1 MQQLL
6 TPITSQK
13 QIINTEARLIMKA
26 KILSG
31 LLLLALTFAAPHGAE
46 AAAKTPKAIADTYT
60 FDGITYYNV
69 NSQNFNSDKKF
80 YVDVISTKHSAI
92 GGRSIGDLWL
102 MVAAGLGKDQ
112 VPVRTDFMGMGSD
125 YLAKLKQGLL
135 TGKIDNTSVNT
146 INPYYYEYSAPEW
159 KNSDG
164 GYVETL
170 AAINYSSGMMQ
181 SHLVIYT
188 VRFSDF
194 TVGALLP
201 ADDGLYVYTTT
212 ETGSVKNIKASAVK
226 NDTGSTITA
235 SQSES
240 RTVSETLSS
249 TVNHSSTYSFTEGLK
264 VGAEASSFGIYKMSV
279 EMSAQL
285 TQAFTDGWSKSEA
298 KTSSKTTGSSVSV
311 TLPAYTNVMI
321 KQGEAETTTTT
332 KYNCPVIVGYKVTI
346 TIEQRGLVVPNKTYT
361 FGSSNSNARKDL
373 NHRAFEEGS
382 KTYDSQQIDWENI
395 LSDSDFK
402 DAIQKITTHA
412 PMSGSGATLVYTSHT
427 TYSEV
432 SGVSPLYPLTHL
444 ELGHAS
450 LPFIDNNNVANMK
463 VGDYSYLE
471 YLYINAYNSLNADY
485 YGFDRNK
492 GHWAVVDENMNEIS
506 GSNAPVVLTKDAA
519 GHTQFKAVKPGK
531 CYLKY
536 FINENAYPTGI
547 GSNTYTKNADIQTAI
562 LEINVAD
569 EEVKYEITGSYT
581 GIVNSQPESIE
592 GDDKL
597 TVAAYDTEDIEVD
610 RSYIWQKREK
620 DSRGIKLTSDGV
632 ASFTK
637 GGTFHVRVKD
647 QGGSIYSDWVLIT
660 AEGLGDDTETE
671 DDSPAPT
678 AYAEEGTTFLIS
690 GSYIGGVSNDAESI
704 EGSGKLSVT
713 AHDSTGQELN
723 VLYSWEARNDSD
735 GMTLAEDGQVSFTR
749 TGLYYV
755 RVKSGS
761 VYSEWTEIRANE
773 KAPARLTRIPT
784 PTGNTYTGESVDI
797 LASDVTCEGGTVVYV
812 LGTDDSTVPAVFS
825 SEMPTAV
832 DVGTYYVWCKVLGD
846 DNHDDS
852 EPVCIVATIKASGG
866 SESPTY
872 EDDDTSDESGV
883 SSSSGGCDS
892 GMSVLILGVIFSV
905 LVLRRKTR

>member
-1 MQQLL
+1 
-6 TPITSQK
+6 
-13 QIINTEARLIMKA
+13 MKT

-31 LLLLALTFAAPHGAE
+31 LVILALALAIPYGAY
-46 AAAKTPKAIADTYT
+46 AAATPKALADTYT
-60 FDGITYYNV
+60 MDGITYYNV
-69 NSQNFNSDKKF
+69 NSQNFNSDKRF
-80 YVDVISTKHSAI
+80 YVDVVSAKHSAL
-92 GGRSIGDLWL
+92 GGRSLGELWL
-102 MVAAGLGKDQ
+102 MAAAGLG
-112 VPVRTDFMGMGSD
+112 TDVVKTSYEYGLDSN
-125 YLAKLKQGLL
+125 YLAKLKQGFLN
-135 TGKIDNTSVNT
+135 GKIDYNYSDSVH
-146 INPYYYEYSAPEW
+146 YSYSYSAPAW
-159 KNSDG
+159 SNYDG
-164 GYVETL
+164 GYVETS
-170 AAINYSSGMMQ
+170 AKIEGYSGWS
-181 SHLVIYT
+181 SSVTYT

-201 ADDGLYVYTTT
+201 ADEGLYVHSTT
-212 ETGSVKNIKASAVK
+212 ETGSVKNIEASTVK

-279 EMSAQL
+279 EMSAQF

-298 KTSSKTTGSSVSV
+298 KTASKTTGSSVSV

-346 TIEQRGLVVPNKTYT
+346 TIDQSAAMVGSNINKTYT
-361 FGSSNSNARKDL
+361 FGASNSNARKDL

-412 PMSGSGATLVYTSHT
+412 PMSGSGATLVYTTHT

-432 SGVSPLYPLTHL
+432 SGVAPLYPLSYL

-471 YLYINAYNSLNADY
+471 YLYINAYNSRNADY

-492 GHWAVVDENMNEIS
+492 GHWAVVDVNMNEIS
-506 GSNAPVVLTKDAA
+506 GSNAPVVLTKDAV

-547 GSNTYTKNADIQTAI
+547 GSNTYTKNSDIQTAM
-562 LEINVAD
+562 LEINVLEK
-569 EEVKYEITGSYT
+569 EENVTYEITGSYT
-581 GIVNSQPESIE
+581 GIVNSVPESLE
-592 GDDKL
+592 GEDKL
-597 TVAAYDTEDIEVD
+597 EVSVFNSTGKEIIG
-610 RSYIWQKREK
+610 SYLWDNRELK
-620 DSRGIKLTSDGV
+620 GITLTPEGLV
-632 ASFTK
+632 SFTRAK
-637 GGTFHVRVKD
+637 KYHVRVTNKA
-647 QGGSIYSDWVLIT
+647 GTIYSDWVAIT

-671 DDSPAPT
+671 DDTPAPT
-678 AYAEEGTTFLIS
+678 EFAEAGTTFMIT
-690 GSYIGGVSNDAESI
+690 GSYVGGVSNDTESI
-704 EGSGKLSVT
+704 EGSGKLSVE
-713 AHDSTGQELN
+713 AYDSTGAEQN
-723 VLYSWEARNDSD
+723 VLYSWEAKDDSD
-735 GMTLAEDGQVSFTR
+735 GMTLTEDGQVSFTK

-755 RVKSGS
+755 RVKSGP
-761 VYSEWTEIRANE
+761 VYSEWIEINANE
-773 KAPARLTRIPT
+773 KAPARLTHIPT

-797 LASDVTCEGGTVVYV
+797 LASDVTCEGGTAVYA
-812 LGTDDSTVPAVFS
+812 LGSDDITAPDAYS
-825 SEMPTAV
+825 SEMPKAV
-832 DVGTYYVWCKVLGD
+832 EAGKYYVWCKVLGD
-846 DNHDDS
+846 ADHDNS
-852 EPVCIVATIKASGG
+852 EPVCITAEIVIASDGGDDSEDMPGEDSPATRTVG
-866 SESPTY
+866 
-872 EDDDTSDESGV
+872 
-883 SSSSGGCDS
+883 SSGGGCNA
-892 GMSVLILGVIFSV
+892 GIPAFCLGLIAAFIPGRKYL
-905 LVLRRKTR
+905 LRMKKK